1 MFTSLSNSK
10 VMLGCKAF
18 RWSNRWNYFKHTHQ
32 FTPTIQTHH
41 SSSKK
46 KQRPTI
52 NHSSNH
58 APNKKSP
65 TPKKAILACNKPQAW
80 RLHLRGIVINTKHTN
95 QPNCQYKLN
104 AKQGYT
110 SLMIKTPSITH
121 SFTLNFSI
129 FAKKKLRGAPI
140 TIIISNTSYH
150 VKLLVGEFFKVWES
164 SHVRL
169 PPP

>member
-1 MFTSLSNSK
+1 M
-10 VMLGCKAF
+10 
-18 RWSNRWNYFKHTHQ
+18 HQ
-32 FTPTIQTHH
+32 FTPTTQTHH
-41 SSSKK
+41 HSSKK
-46 KQRPTI
+46 RHPTI
-52 NHSSNH
+52 NYSSNH
-58 APNKKSP
+58 TPNQRSP
-65 TPKKAILACNKPQAW
+65 TPEKAILALNKPQAW
-80 RLHLRGIVINTKHTN
+80 RLHPRGIVINTKHTN

-150 VKLLVGEFFKVWES
+150 VKLLVGEFFKVWEPP
-164 SHVRL
+164 HVQL